1 MDAIINL
8 LHILFIQPIIK
19 GHFGNSDGGTN
30 THGLKCARMNKTVCG
45 GSSYAKNF
53 CDFLDGVCPLPG
65 EGIIRTA
72 MVNTYSNLL
81 SMTTAPCFKW
91 YCSMVLFLNQKMNIR
106 EMAKPDGGWQP
117 PTGISPRPMLMG
129 APRNALRAFNAG
141 VSLAERRSWPS
152 VMPHTDANWLNRSP
166 KSSFPCGSW
175 RAICWALLRSGSL
188 SGCL

>member
-19 GHFGNSDGGTN
+19 GHFGNSDGRTN
-30 THGLKCARMNKTVCG
+30 THSLKYARMDKAVCG

-72 MVNTYSNLL
+72 MVNTHGNLL

-91 YCSMVLFLNQKMNIR
+91 YCSMVL
-106 EMAKPDGGWQP
+106 
-117 PTGISPRPMLMG
+117 
-129 APRNALRAFNAG
+129 
-141 VSLAERRSWPS
+141 
-152 VMPHTDANWLNRSP
+152 
-166 KSSFPCGSW
+166 
-175 RAICWALLRSGSL
+175 
-188 SGCL
+188 